1 MAKRGARHNRDSH
14 ESYGPDGPR
23 MNPSSSRDGGRE
35 GAQPEEQEAKR
46 QERVCDVQDQHQPVG
61 YCAVAGPADN
71 TNGVQQAGEQ
81 Q

>member
-1 MAKRGARHNRDSH
+1 MAKRGARHNRNSDGRD
-14 ESYGPDGPR
+14 GPDGPR

-46 QERVCDVQDQHQPVG
+46 QERVCDGQDRHQPVG
-61 YCAVAGPADN
+61 DRAVAGPADN